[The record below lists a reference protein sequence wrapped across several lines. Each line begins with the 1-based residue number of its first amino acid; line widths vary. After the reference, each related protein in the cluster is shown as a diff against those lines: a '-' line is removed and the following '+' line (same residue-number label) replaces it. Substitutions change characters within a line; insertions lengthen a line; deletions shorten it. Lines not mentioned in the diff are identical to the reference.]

1 MAEGAGL
8 DHREAGQYM
17 TGPSLG
23 RREGRQMSP
32 TTAGDGLRGAV
43 CDPFLQSENVGTESF
58 EDVGKMF
65 AVRRLTGSADGA
77 AETSL
82 G

>member
-1 MAEGAGL
+1 MFLELLPDAVATAVWVEGCGLAAAG
-8 DHREAGQYM
+8 
-17 TGPSLG
+17 
-23 RREGRQMSP
+23 
-32 TTAGDGLRGAV
+32 TAVRLWP
-43 CDPFLQSENVGTESF
+43 CFLSAAIRENVGTESF